1 MPGPVTAPGEYVAVF
16 RGGASARFLQD
27 EGFALNTRDDEGRLT
42 HFEVYTRH
50 IDEGLSYP
58 TPREL
63 VIEASGSAES
73 TDDLL
78 QRADSTARDV
88 ATWLAFI
95 ANAAVDD
102 IEAHLA
108 FDNTAGRRE
117 RSFVEVHLPDERGMV
132 RQGRKI
138 PIDEGFEMLGRIFEL
153 AEEGDFVRR
162 AIANYNLALQR
173 WYLGGETLVLAS
185 LYVAAENLD
194 KAVVIARAR
203 DAGKSLDEYAQSQG
217 LGLRKLQAKLRREA
231 IFRNDEEAYNLAK
244 DAVDGFEHGSMDL
257 GEVFRR
263 AEQAC
268 PKVFEYIRGAIV
280 ELLGVSHTTRDLLL
294 GAKYGQPLD
303 AQSMRTLV
311 RGAFVNVADEL
322 AAPDERYP
330 LLTWTRGLARLEL
343 GDDRQL
349 NASIKENM
357 TVKCADGVQFRHI
370 GIEIHGRRQEGMEP
384 RQLQVEELKSTVG
397 PGSAAPQGASG
408 EPPEGDK
415 SLG

>member
-1 MPGPVTAPGEYVAVF
+1 MPGPVVQPGEYVAVF
-16 RGGASARFLQD
+16 RGGASARFLSD
-27 EGFALNTRDDEGRLT
+27 EGFAFNTREADGRLI

-50 IDEGLSYP
+50 VDEGLSYP

-63 VIEASGSAES
+63 VIEASGPAES

-78 QRADSTARDV
+78 RRANPTARNV
-88 ATWLAFI
+88 ATWLGFI

-108 FDNTAGRRE
+108 FDNTTARTE
-117 RSFVEVHLPDERGMV
+117 RSFVEVHVPDERGMV

-138 PIDEGFEMLGRIFEL
+138 PIDEGCDALGRIFEL
-153 AEEGDFVRR
+153 GDEGDFVRR
-162 AIANYNLALQR
+162 AIANYNLALER
-173 WYLGGETLVLAS
+173 WYFGGETLVLAS

-203 DAGKSLDEYAQSQG
+203 DAGVSLAEYAKSQG
-217 LGLRKLQAKLRREA
+217 LALRKFQAKLRREV

-268 PKVFEYIRGAIV
+268 PKVFEYIRAAIV
-280 ELLGVSHTTRDLLL
+280 DLLGVAPDTRDLLL
-294 GAKYGQPLD
+294 GDKYGQPLD

-311 RGAFVNVADEL
+311 RGAFVNVGEEL

-349 NASIKENM
+349 NASIRENM
-357 TVKCADGVQFRHI
+357 TLKCADGVQFRHM
-370 GIEIHGRRQEGMEP
+370 GIEIHGRRQPGMEP
-384 RQLQVEELKSTVG
+384 RELHVEELRSTQG
-397 PGSAAPQGASG
+397 PGDAVLNG
-408 EPPEGDK
+408 
-415 SLG
+415 